1 MPKRSPPKTRAVKS
15 IPYNFGAKHL
25 RYIKRC
31 EDSLINVAEGAVRA
45 GKTVD
50 HILAFCIALET
61 TRDKIHL
68 ATASTAPT
76 AKAVLGDCNGFGIE
90 HYFRGQCRWGKFKG
104 NEALIICGKSTGY
117 RERIVLFVGGA
128 KINSYYKFRG
138 FSIGMWIATE
148 INLHHDNTIKEAFN
162 RQLAAKDRK
171 VFWDLNP
178 SPPEHPIYTEY
189 IDKYAK
195 MQSEGKLD
203 FKYNYERFTIFDN
216 INIPEENRRAIISQY
231 VEGSLWYLRD
241 IKGERTTPDGLV
253 FPEFANNRDD
263 YITENYP
270 TSMRMINIGVDF
282 GGNGSKTV
290 FVATGII
297 GNFNSLAALADHKVD
312 GAKGTID
319 INVICRDLVEF
330 IRFIRAMF
338 PTVPIAGVHCDCAE
352 TTIITSIAFY
362 LIKNGIKVPVLESR
376 KGLINGRI
384 FALSSL
390 IAQHRFTVYHDCK
403 HVIISLC
410 SQVCDSK
417 ELTKFVRLDDGTKD
431 IDTADALEYSF
442 APYIEAFGFSMKGGN
457 VDEQSDN

>member
-195 MQSEGKLD
+195 MQSDGQLA
-203 FKYNYERFTIFDN
+203 FRYNYERFTIFDN
-216 INIPEENRRAIISQY
+216 INIPEDNRRATISQY
-231 VEGSLWYLRD
+231 QEGSIWYRRD
-241 IKGERTTPDGLV
+241 ILGERCSADGLI
-253 FPEFANNRDD
+253 FQQFAEHRDE
-263 YITENYP
+263 YIVEDYP

-297 GNFNSLAALADHKVD
+297 GNFSSLAALADHKVE

-319 INVICRDLVEF
+319 IEVICRDLVAF
-330 IRFIRAMF
+330 YRFIKSMF
-338 PTVPIAGVHCDCAE
+338 PTVPIAGIHCDCAE

-410 SQVCDSK
+410 SQVWDSK

>member
-195 MQSEGKLD
+195 MQSEGKLA

-297 GNFNSLAALADHKVD
+297 GNFNSLAALADHKVE

-338 PTVPIAGVHCDCAE
+338 PTVPIAGIHCDCAE
-352 TTIITSIAFY
+352 TTIITSIMFY
-362 LIKNGIKVPVLESR
+362 LLKNGIKVPVLESR

-390 IAQHRFTVYHDCK
+390 IAQHRFTVYRDCK
-403 HVIISLC
+403 NVIISLC
-410 SQVCDSK
+410 SQVWDSK
-417 ELTKFVRLDDGTKD
+417 ERKKFVRLDDGTKD

-457 VDEQSDN
+457 VDEQSNN